1 MLVLS
6 ENGISFKS
14 TDSEVKLK
22 ELVQDGAGDWTE
34 RSSTLQLQQADARP
48 QERKR

>member
-1 MLVLS
+1 VPA
-6 ENGISFKS
+6 GIGEG
-14 TDSEVKLK
+14 EVKLK

-48 QERKR
+48 QGRR